1 MKNIGKTILV
11 SLLALVGLASCSESD
26 EYAEYA
32 NWELKNTQYIDSIA
46 VEAAE
51 NSNGEWKRFVAT
63 GLNPDVEWEN
73 QYYVYCKVKSNGTG
87 TTHPL
92 YNDNVWV
99 NYSGKL
105 INDKIFDASYSGE
118 LNPDYEAP
126 MQLVLNDCVKGFS
139 TAVQE
144 MVKGD
149 IWEIFIPSTLG
160 YGAVDN
166 GVVPAYSTLIFTVNL
181 VDFSHPKA
189 GE

>member
-1 MKNIGKTILV
+1 M
-11 SLLALVGLASCSESD
+11 
-26 EYAEYA
+26 
-32 NWELKNTQYIDSIA
+32 
-46 VEAAE
+46 
-51 NSNGEWKRFVAT
+51 
-63 GLNPDVEWEN
+63 
-73 QYYVYCKVKSNGTG
+73 
-87 TTHPL
+87 

-126 MQLVLNDCVKGFS
+126 MQLALNECVKGFT

-144 MVKGD
+144 MVRGD
-149 IWEIFIPSTLG
+149 IWEIYIPSTLG
-160 YGAVDN
+160 YGAIDN

>member
-1 MKNIGKTILV
+1 MKRLFK
-11 SLLALVGLASCSESD
+11 LLLLPLLLTTVVACEETEEAGEFDNWAQRNSE
-26 EYAEYA
+26 
-32 NWELKNTQYIDSIA
+32 YIDSIA
-46 VEAAE
+46 QVARA
-51 NSNGEWKRFVAT
+51 NADGDWKVFLAHGMNDT
-63 GLNPDVEWEN
+63 LQWDNK
-73 QYYVYCKVKSNGTG
+73 YYVYCKVKSCGTG
-87 TTHPL
+87 TTHPM

-126 MQLVLNDCVKGFS
+126 MQLALNESVKGFT

-144 MVKGD
+144 MVRGD
-149 IWEIFIPSTLG
+149 IWEIYVPSTLG
-160 YGAVDN
+160 YGAIDN